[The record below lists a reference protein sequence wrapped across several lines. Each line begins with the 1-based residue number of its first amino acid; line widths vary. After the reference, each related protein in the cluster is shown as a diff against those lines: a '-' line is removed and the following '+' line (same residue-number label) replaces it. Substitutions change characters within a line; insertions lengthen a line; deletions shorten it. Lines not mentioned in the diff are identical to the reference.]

1 MFQTFVNIGKA
12 IYQTYK
18 TYQAAINTA
27 LFIAQGVASH
37 KAAMKAKA
45 TGADILLQKYG
56 TGKGIPVIYGTRRVA
71 GTVVYMETQ
80 NNREL
85 YVVYA
90 IAAHEVDSFD
100 LESIQ
105 LDGRTVKDTKIYRQ
119 GYDISDG
126 TRQIDYDFYTGK
138 NYEFN
143 QDLRENEAIITA
155 KVREIGKNSYFD
167 IFLEIKVELPDTNIL
182 NPKEY

>member
-1 MFQTFVNIGKA
+1 MFQTFLSIGKA
-12 IYQTYK
+12 IVGFVK
-18 TYQAAINTA
+18 THATAIQLS
-27 LFIAQGVASH
+27 LFVAQGVMSH
-37 KAAMKAKA
+37 KAAMKAKR

-56 TGKGIPVIYGTRRVA
+56 TGGGIPVIYGTRRVA

-90 IAAHEVDSFD
+90 IAAHEIDSFD

-105 LDGRTVKDTKIYRQ
+105 LDGRTVKDTNIYRQ

-126 TRQIDYDFYTGK
+126 TNRVKFRPSAVTRTSGTFWGNTSTERANITGGA
-138 NYEFN
+138 NTGDN
-143 QDLRENEAIITA
+143 ARM
-155 KVREIGKNSYFD
+155 S
-167 IFLEIKVELPDTNIL
+167 
-182 NPKEY
+182 